1 MSVQVITFNLK
12 IEVLI
17 KHPVLVFMKPTYYK
31 TQDQSQKEGGR
42 RSKTL
47 TKSIA
52 ITSTIN
58 QIQRKDR
65 NQGGRL

>member
-1 MSVQVITFNLK
+1 MSVQVITFSLK

-17 KHPVLVFMKPTYYK
+17 KHPVLVFMKPTCYK
-31 TQDQSQKEGGR
+31 TQDQSQKEEDR